1 MPLGKQEGRRRSQD
15 RRSAAEVLGET
26 EGRSK
31 EEARIVPFWQSTHP
45 FKSFLLPSQWKCGI
59 LLLVANMEQA
69 VAMPSFSKQKR
80 DVQPGT
86 LALMVL
92 KTLDV
97 LGPQHGYG
105 IARRIEQISGDLL
118 FVNQGTLYPVLLRL
132 EQEGAVE
139 SDWGSS
145 ENNRRARFYRLT
157 RTGRKLLESEKRDW
171 EQTAAI
177 IARFFE
183 VKAEDLA

>member
-1 MPLGKQEGRRRSQD
+1 MFMK
-15 RRSAAEVLGET
+15 T
-26 EGRSK
+26 K
-31 EEARIVPFWQSTHP
+31 
-45 FKSFLLPSQWKCGI
+45 K
-59 LLLVANMEQA
+59 
-69 VAMPSFSKQKR
+69 
-80 DVQPGT
+80 DVQSGT
-86 LALMVL
+86 LALMLL

-105 IARRIEQISGDLL
+105 IARRIEQISGDKL

-139 SDWGSS
+139 SDWGTS

-157 RTGRKLLESEKRDW
+157 RAGHKLLEAEKRDW

-177 IARFFE
+177 IARLFE
-183 VKAEDLA
+183 VEAGDLG

>member
-1 MPLGKQEGRRRSQD
+1 MFMK
-15 RRSAAEVLGET
+15 T
-26 EGRSK
+26 K
-31 EEARIVPFWQSTHP
+31 
-45 FKSFLLPSQWKCGI
+45 K
-59 LLLVANMEQA
+59 
-69 VAMPSFSKQKR
+69 
-80 DVQPGT
+80 DVQSGT

-97 LGPQHGYG
+97 LGLQHGYG
-105 IARRIEQISGDLL
+105 IARRIEQISGDKL

-139 SDWGSS
+139 SDWGAS

-157 RTGRKLLESEKRDW
+157 RAGHKLLEVEKHDW